1 MAVETTNNIGKT
13 GTKSNGVTW
22 WISNDS
28 FEQDVAFNL
37 NPIFNNATRQQ
48 VFNMLQNQQV
58 HISVFKKV
66 SIKMRMEREFGI
78 PCVLGYVNCLP
89 TTLTLKSTPKELSDI
104 ENNIHL
110 MFQDLNIDD
119 ISKEVTQ
126 EEADSMLDMLG

>member
-22 WISNDS
+22 WISNDT

-37 NPIFNNATRQQ
+37 NPIFNNATREQ
-48 VFNMLQNQQV
+48 VFSMLKKQV

-66 SIKMRMEREFGI
+66 SIKMRMERESGA
-78 PCVLGYVNCLP
+78 PCVLGYINCLP
-89 TTLTLKSTPKELSDI
+89 IKLTLKSTVHELSDVENEI
-104 ENNIHL
+104 EE
-110 MFQDLNIDD
+110 MFDRLNIDN